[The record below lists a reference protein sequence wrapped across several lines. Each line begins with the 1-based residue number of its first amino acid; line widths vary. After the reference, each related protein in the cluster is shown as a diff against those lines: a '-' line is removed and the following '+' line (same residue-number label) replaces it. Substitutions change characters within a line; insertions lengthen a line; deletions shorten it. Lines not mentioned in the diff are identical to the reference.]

1 MSFRYRLLFV
11 GVNAVPGGPSL
22 HAAARDAEAM
32 SGRFAGWGYASR
44 THHRLLVGPGATR
57 EHVLDEIQ
65 SAAGVPDLDLLLIY
79 WAGHLVPGA
88 RRHVLTTSDPTPDGS
103 AAGIALDVVTGAIAG
118 AKGVR
123 HRVLILDACNAAAA
137 AAHLNGLSRQVE
149 PTERLAVYAAGGS
162 DRDGREH
169 PRRGYFTGG
178 LLEQLPC
185 DMRGLPPQF
194 DLIEALRAGADRLA
208 PRRREQPLVV
218 VAGAGQPLRLPAVGR
233 TLPFVRKH
241 SSARPLRALAAS
253 AAPRTEARQR
263 A

>member
-32 SGRFAGWGYASR
+32 AGRFASWGYASR
-44 THHRLLVGPGATR
+44 SRHRLLVCQDATR
-57 EHVLDEIQ
+57 ERVLDEIQ
-65 SAAGVPDLDLLLIY
+65 SAAGTPDLDLLLIY

-88 RRHVLTTSDPTPDGS
+88 RKHVLTTTDQTSDGS
-103 AAGIALDVVTGAIAG
+103 AGGIGLDIVTGAIAG
-118 AKGVR
+118 PKGVR

-137 AAHLNGLSRQVE
+137 AAHLSGMSRQVE
-149 PTERLAVYAAGGS
+149 AGESLAVFAAGGS

-169 PRRGYFTGG
+169 PRRGYFTGS
-178 LLEQLPC
+178 LLEQMPC

-194 DLIEALRAGADRLA
+194 DLIQALRAGADRLA

-218 VAGAGQPLRLPAVGR
+218 VSAADQPLRLPAIGR

-253 AAPRTEARQR
+253 GAPRVDARQR

>member
-32 SGRFAGWGYASR
+32 SGRFACWGYASR
-44 THHRLLVGPGATR
+44 THHRLLTNQDATR
-57 EHVLDEIQ
+57 DHVLDEIQ
-65 SAAGVPDLDLLLIY
+65 SAAGTPGLDLLLIY

-88 RRHVLTTSDPTPDGS
+88 RKHVLTTTDHAADGS
-103 AAGIALDVVTGAIAG
+103 GGIGLDVVTGAIAG

-123 HRVLILDACNAAAA
+123 HRVLILDACNAQAAA
-137 AAHLNGLSRQVE
+137 SHLNGLSRQVSAE
-149 PTERLAVYAAGGS
+149 ETLAVFAAGGP
-162 DRDGREH
+162 DRDGREY

-185 DMRGLPPQF
+185 DSRGLPPQF
-194 DLIEALRAGADRLA
+194 DLVQALHAGADRLA

-218 VAGAGQPLRLPAVGR
+218 VSGADQPLRLPAIGR

-241 SSARPLRALAAS
+241 SSARPLRTLAAS
-253 AAPRTEARQR
+253 GAPRIEARQR

>member
-11 GVNAVPGGPSL
+11 GVNAVPDGPSL

-32 SGRFAGWGYASR
+32 SGRFACWGYASR
-44 THHRLLVGPGATR
+44 TRHRLLVHQDATR
-57 EHVLDEIQ
+57 DHVLDEIQ
-65 SAAGVPDLDLLLIY
+65 SAAGAPGLDLLLIY

-88 RRHVLTTSDPTPDGS
+88 RKHILTTSDHAADGS
-103 AAGIALDVVTGAIAG
+103 GGGVGLDVVTGAIAG
-118 AKGVR
+118 AKGVG

-137 AAHLNGLSRQVE
+137 ATHLSGMARQVE
-149 PTERLAVYAAGGS
+149 ASENLAIFAAGGS
-162 DRDGREH
+162 DRDGREC

-185 DMRGLPPQF
+185 DSRGLPPQF
-194 DLIEALRAGADRLA
+194 DLIQALRAGADRLP

-218 VAGAGQPLRLPAVGR
+218 VSGGDQPLCLPAVGR
-233 TLPFVRKH
+233 TLPFARK
-241 SSARPLRALAAS
+241 ARSPRAATRVLP
-253 AAPRTEARQR
+253 APGEREQVRQR